1 MIKKYDDD
9 FFEDLDKT
17 TDLLKAFKPH
27 IENESSLSNFDDI
40 YSELKIDN
48 KVETKNNNK
57 YNDTF
62 KSINKNIVKKKEPII
77 KKSVPV
83 SKISDDKKHDLNA
96 IFDEKYKSAGII
108 KQKSNNEE
116 INKTLKQD
124 KKSDVSQIIDDIRK
138 KSDITKKKNNKKIED
153 KKEKKNKVKTKTKF
167 SKFEIIFC
175 SFSFLFIVGCLC
187 VYSTR
192 FLKYYRIYNPK
203 GDNGKNL
210 MLLTTA
216 ISKNSTLVYEGDGLY
231 MSGGEYVYKGDKV
244 NNYIEYSNLMWRI
257 IKTNNDGT
265 IDLVLDDYINTL
277 NWNNQYKK
285 FVESDIN
292 KYLNE
297 YFIKYLD
304 TKYLEKTSIC
314 IDDVND
320 IKKFSCNNKNDDYYV
335 RLLSVNEFLNSKTDN
350 TYISNDKSSL
360 WLSTVSSDKVW
371 QINGLSL
378 SLSQPNRL
386 LGVKPVVKLKN
397 DVALI
402 SGDGTKENPYR
413 ITEKDN
419 TIHVSNYVKLGNDI
433 YVVYNIEDE
442 YLDLALSSILPKTYR
457 YSTSEI
463 KYNVS
468 DENSLAYFLN
478 NSYLNTLSYKDLL
491 VDKKWNDGVYGNSYE
506 DINSSNTIAKIGLL
520 SIADLKFDN
529 ELVDYFLLNGNGSRI
544 YTYGSETIVSNPGIF
559 KGIRPAIRIKKKD
572 VSNGEGTKEN
582 PYILGD

>member
-27 IENESSLSNFDDI
+27 IENESSINNLDDI

-48 KVETKNNNK
+48 KVESKKINNN
-57 YNDTF
+57 NNTF
-62 KSINKNIVKKKEPII
+62 QSVSNNVVKKKEPII
-77 KKSVPV
+77 EKS
-83 SKISDDKKHDLNA
+83 ISFNKSSNDKKHDLNA

-116 INKTLKQD
+116 IKPTLKAD
-124 KKSDVSQIIDDIRK
+124 EKSDVSKIIDDIRK
-138 KSDITKKKNNKKIED
+138 KSAVTKKKDNKKVED
-153 KKEKKNKVKTKTKF
+153 KKEKKNKIKNKTKF

-187 VYSTR
+187 VYSSR

-203 GDNGKNL
+203 GDNGKTL

-244 NNYIEYSNLMWRI
+244 NNYIEFSNLMWRI
-257 IKTNNDGT
+257 VKTNNDGT

-285 FVESDIN
+285 YVESDIN

-304 TKYLEKTSIC
+304 TKYLEKTSVC
-314 IDDVND
+314 TDDVND

-335 RLLSVNEFLNSKTDN
+335 RLLSVNEFLNSKTDT

-402 SGDGTKENPYR
+402 SGDGTKDNPYR

-419 TIHVSNYVKLGNDI
+419 SIHVSNYVKLGNDV
-433 YVVYNIEDE
+433 YVVYNIEDD
-442 YLDLALSSILPKTYR
+442 YLDLALSRTLPKPYR

-478 NSYLNTLSYKDLL
+478 NSYLNILSYKDLL